1 MPISIWRWTALND
14 KKFENVRSGKSFWY
28 KEIIFG
34 IIFLVIVFV
43 GSAQVDKKAA
53 KSQINSTIS
62 YVKTQCSIYAK
73 YNDATE
79 TKTLM
84 RVIGNTQQVN
94 RDIEFCDSELDVEA
108 LKKYA
113 SEQRLTGI
121 IVMDENGKVEEEC
134 SSDEL
139 NSESLKK
146 YIQKTAVLDV
156 AKYPKKT
163 YTAHIDFADGS
174 YVNLAAQGRIDK
186 TGVIVGF
193 YHTNAEYAKN
203 YNLTVQSLL
212 SGYDTYRDGIIAI
225 TDGHKIVASND
236 ESMVGKNVN
245 ENEIVRKLRNNGKI
259 GKLVRVQNK
268 FEGYYGSTD
277 KSRDYYI
284 YVYLP
289 ESTVFEIVP
298 RNILYALAIY
308 ITLLIIIQLIKQSSE
323 RKYLVEQNKREKEY
337 KEKLMESAK
346 KAEQANTAK
355 TEFLQRM
362 SHDIRTPINGIRGM
376 IELAD
381 YYSDDL
387 QKQEECRKKVWD
399 ASGLLLE
406 LINEVLDMG
415 KLESGEILLEE
426 REFNLKKLLGDIV
439 NVVEKQSKERQLEIV
454 QCDYQI
460 EHWNLI
466 GSPIHIKRMLMNI
479 LSNAVKYNRYKG
491 KIILDCREVSCIGN
505 VALIEFICKDTGIGM
520 SKEYQEHIFE
530 PFTQEF
536 NSARS
541 SFGGTGLG
549 MPITKSLVE
558 TMGGNIEF
566 ESEKNVGTTFR
577 LKIPFKIDDCVHIE
591 EPTEEEHNDSIEG
604 VRVLVAE
611 DNDLN
616 MEITEFVL
624 SSVGAVVIKASNG
637 QEAIEIFEKSEV
649 GEIDIILMDVMMP
662 GVDGLAATR
671 IIRSMSRED
680 AKTIPII
687 AMTANAFS
695 EDRLRAVEAGMNEHL
710 AKPLEST
717 VIIKTIAK
725 YLKEE

>member
-1 MPISIWRWTALND
+1 M
-14 KKFENVRSGKSFWY
+14 
-28 KEIIFG
+28 
-34 IIFLVIVFV
+34 
-43 GSAQVDKKAA
+43 
-53 KSQINSTIS
+53 
-62 YVKTQCSIYAK
+62 
-73 YNDATE
+73 
-79 TKTLM
+79 
-84 RVIGNTQQVN
+84 
-94 RDIEFCDSELDVEA
+94 
-108 LKKYA
+108 
-113 SEQRLTGI
+113 
-121 IVMDENGKVEEEC
+121 
-134 SSDEL
+134 
-139 NSESLKK
+139 
-146 YIQKTAVLDV
+146 LDV

-193 YHTNAEYAKN
+193 HHTNAEYAKN

-245 ENEIVRKLRNNGKI
+245 ENGVVRKLRNNGKI
-259 GKLVRVQNK
+259 GKLIRVQNK
-268 FEGYYGSTD
+268 FEGYYGSMD

-387 QKQEECRKKVWD
+387 QKQEECRKKIWD

-415 KLESGEILLEE
+415 KLESGEIILEE

-439 NVVEKQSKERQLEIV
+439 NVVEKQSKECQLEIV

-460 EHWNLI
+460 KHWNLI

-505 VALIEFICKDTGIGM
+505 AALIEFICKDTGIGM

-558 TMGGNIEF
+558 AMGGNIEF

-591 EPTEEEHNDSIEG
+591 EPTEEEHNVSIEG

-662 GVDGLAATR
+662 GVDGVAATR

-710 AKPLEST
+710 SKPLEST

-725 YLKEE
+725 YLKEK

>member
-1 MPISIWRWTALND
+1 M
-14 KKFENVRSGKSFWY
+14 E
-28 KEIIFG
+28 
-34 IIFLVIVFV
+34 
-43 GSAQVDKKAA
+43 
-53 KSQINSTIS
+53 
-62 YVKTQCSIYAK
+62 
-73 YNDATE
+73 
-79 TKTLM
+79 
-84 RVIGNTQQVN
+84 
-94 RDIEFCDSELDVEA
+94 
-108 LKKYA
+108 
-113 SEQRLTGI
+113 
-121 IVMDENGKVEEEC
+121 
-134 SSDEL
+134 
-139 NSESLKK
+139 K

-193 YHTNAEYAKN
+193 HHTNAEYAKN

-245 ENEIVRKLRNNGKI
+245 ENGVVRKLRNNGKI

-268 FEGYYGSTD
+268 FEGYYGSMD

-387 QKQEECRKKVWD
+387 QKQEECRKKIWD

-415 KLESGEILLEE
+415 KLESGEIILEE

-439 NVVEKQSKERQLEIV
+439 NVVEKQSKECQLEIV

-460 EHWNLI
+460 KHWNLI

-505 VALIEFICKDTGIGM
+505 AALIEFICKDTGIGM

-558 TMGGNIEF
+558 AMGGNIEF

-591 EPTEEEHNDSIEG
+591 EPTEEEHNVSIEG

>member
-1 MPISIWRWTALND
+1 M
-14 KKFENVRSGKSFWY
+14 
-28 KEIIFG
+28 
-34 IIFLVIVFV
+34 
-43 GSAQVDKKAA
+43 
-53 KSQINSTIS
+53 
-62 YVKTQCSIYAK
+62 
-73 YNDATE
+73 
-79 TKTLM
+79 
-84 RVIGNTQQVN
+84 
-94 RDIEFCDSELDVEA
+94 
-108 LKKYA
+108 
-113 SEQRLTGI
+113 
-121 IVMDENGKVEEEC
+121 
-134 SSDEL
+134 
-139 NSESLKK
+139 
-146 YIQKTAVLDV
+146 LDV

-193 YHTNAEYAKN
+193 HHTNAEYAKN

-245 ENEIVRKLRNNGKI
+245 ENGVVRKLRNNGKI
-259 GKLVRVQNK
+259 GKLIRVQNK
-268 FEGYYGSTD
+268 FEGYYGSMD

-298 RNILYALAIY
+298 RNILYALAMY

-387 QKQEECRKKVWD
+387 QKQEECRKKIWD

-415 KLESGEILLEE
+415 KLESGEIILEE

-439 NVVEKQSKERQLEIV
+439 NVVEKQSKECQLEIV

-460 EHWNLI
+460 KHWNLI

-505 VALIEFICKDTGIGM
+505 AALIEFICKDTGIGM

-558 TMGGNIEF
+558 AMGGNIEF

-591 EPTEEEHNDSIEG
+591 EPTEEEHNVSIEG

-662 GVDGLAATR
+662 GVDGVAATR

-710 AKPLEST
+710 SKPLEST

>member
-1 MPISIWRWTALND
+1 M
-14 KKFENVRSGKSFWY
+14 
-28 KEIIFG
+28 
-34 IIFLVIVFV
+34 
-43 GSAQVDKKAA
+43 
-53 KSQINSTIS
+53 
-62 YVKTQCSIYAK
+62 
-73 YNDATE
+73 
-79 TKTLM
+79 
-84 RVIGNTQQVN
+84 
-94 RDIEFCDSELDVEA
+94 
-108 LKKYA
+108 
-113 SEQRLTGI
+113 
-121 IVMDENGKVEEEC
+121 
-134 SSDEL
+134 
-139 NSESLKK
+139 KK

-174 YVNLAAQGRIDK
+174 YVNLASQGRIDK

-193 YHTNAEYAKN
+193 HHTNAEYAKN

-236 ESMVGKNVN
+236 ESMVGKNVK
-245 ENEIVRKLRNNGKI
+245 ENEVVRKLRNNGKI

-268 FEGYYGSTD
+268 FEGYYGSMD

-289 ESTVFEIVP
+289 ECTVFEIVP
-298 RNILYALAIY
+298 RNILYALAMY

-387 QKQEECRKKVWD
+387 QKQEECRKKIWD

-439 NVVEKQSKERQLEIV
+439 NVVEKQSKEHQLEIV

-479 LSNAVKYNRYKG
+479 LSNAVKYNRYNG
-491 KIILDCREVSCIGN
+491 KIILDCREVICIGN

-520 SKEYQEHIFE
+520 SKEFQEHIFE
-530 PFTQEF
+530 PFAQEF

-549 MPITKSLVE
+549 MPIAKSLVE

-591 EPTEEEHNDSIEG
+591 EPTEEEHNVSIEG

>member
-1 MPISIWRWTALND
+1 
-14 KKFENVRSGKSFWY
+14 
-28 KEIIFG
+28 
-34 IIFLVIVFV
+34 
-43 GSAQVDKKAA
+43 
-53 KSQINSTIS
+53 
-62 YVKTQCSIYAK
+62 
-73 YNDATE
+73 
-79 TKTLM
+79 
-84 RVIGNTQQVN
+84 
-94 RDIEFCDSELDVEA
+94 
-108 LKKYA
+108 
-113 SEQRLTGI
+113 
-121 IVMDENGKVEEEC
+121 MDENGKVEEEC
-134 SSDEL
+134 SSDGL

-193 YHTNAEYAKN
+193 HHTNAEYAKN

-245 ENEIVRKLRNNGKI
+245 ENGVVRKLRNNGKI
-259 GKLVRVQNK
+259 GKLIRVQNK
-268 FEGYYGSTD
+268 FEGYYGSMD

-387 QKQEECRKKVWD
+387 QKQEECRKKIWD

-426 REFNLKKLLGDIV
+426 REFNLKKLLDDIV
-439 NVVEKQSKERQLEIV
+439 NVVEKQSKECQLEII

-460 EHWNLI
+460 KHWNLI

-505 VALIEFICKDTGIGM
+505 AALIEFICKDTGIGM

-558 TMGGNIEF
+558 AMGGNIEF

-591 EPTEEEHNDSIEG
+591 EPTEEEHNVSIEG

-671 IIRSMSRED
+671 IIRSMNRED

-710 AKPLEST
+710 SKPLEST

>member
-1 MPISIWRWTALND
+1 
-14 KKFENVRSGKSFWY
+14 
-28 KEIIFG
+28 
-34 IIFLVIVFV
+34 
-43 GSAQVDKKAA
+43 
-53 KSQINSTIS
+53 
-62 YVKTQCSIYAK
+62 
-73 YNDATE
+73 
-79 TKTLM
+79 
-84 RVIGNTQQVN
+84 
-94 RDIEFCDSELDVEA
+94 
-108 LKKYA
+108 
-113 SEQRLTGI
+113 
-121 IVMDENGKVEEEC
+121 
-134 SSDEL
+134 
-139 NSESLKK
+139 
-146 YIQKTAVLDV
+146 
-156 AKYPKKT
+156 
-163 YTAHIDFADGS
+163 
-174 YVNLAAQGRIDK
+174 
-186 TGVIVGF
+186 
-193 YHTNAEYAKN
+193 
-203 YNLTVQSLL
+203 
-212 SGYDTYRDGIIAI
+212 
-225 TDGHKIVASND
+225 VASND
-236 ESMVGKNVN
+236 ESMVGKNVK
-245 ENEIVRKLRNNGKI
+245 ENEVVRKLRNNGKI

-268 FEGYYGSTD
+268 FEGYYGSMD

-289 ESTVFEIVP
+289 ECTVFEIVP
-298 RNILYALAIY
+298 RNILYALAMY

-387 QKQEECRKKVWD
+387 QKQEECRKKIWD

-439 NVVEKQSKERQLEIV
+439 NVVEKQSKEHQLEIV

-479 LSNAVKYNRYKG
+479 LSNAVKYNRYNG

-520 SKEYQEHIFE
+520 SKEFQEHIFE
-530 PFTQEF
+530 PFAQEF

-549 MPITKSLVE
+549 MPIAKSLVE

-591 EPTEEEHNDSIEG
+591 EPTEEEHNVSIEG

>member
-1 MPISIWRWTALND
+1 M
-14 KKFENVRSGKSFWY
+14 
-28 KEIIFG
+28 
-34 IIFLVIVFV
+34 
-43 GSAQVDKKAA
+43 
-53 KSQINSTIS
+53 
-62 YVKTQCSIYAK
+62 
-73 YNDATE
+73 
-79 TKTLM
+79 
-84 RVIGNTQQVN
+84 
-94 RDIEFCDSELDVEA
+94 
-108 LKKYA
+108 
-113 SEQRLTGI
+113 
-121 IVMDENGKVEEEC
+121 
-134 SSDEL
+134 
-139 NSESLKK
+139 
-146 YIQKTAVLDV
+146 LDV

-193 YHTNAEYAKN
+193 HHTNAEYAKN

-245 ENEIVRKLRNNGKI
+245 ENGVVRKLRNNGKI
-259 GKLVRVQNK
+259 GKLIRVQNK
-268 FEGYYGSTD
+268 FEGYYGSMD

-387 QKQEECRKKVWD
+387 QKQEECRKKIWD

-439 NVVEKQSKERQLEIV
+439 NVVEKQSKEHQLEIV

-479 LSNAVKYNRYKG
+479 LSNAVKYNRYNG

-520 SKEYQEHIFE
+520 SKEFQEHIFE
-530 PFTQEF
+530 PFAQEF

-549 MPITKSLVE
+549 MPIAKSLVE

-591 EPTEEEHNDSIEG
+591 EPTEEEHNVSIEG

>member
-1 MPISIWRWTALND
+1 MD
-14 KKFENVRSGKSFWY
+14 F
-28 KEIIFG
+28 II
-34 IIFLVIVFV
+34 L
-43 GSAQVDKKAA
+43 
-53 KSQINSTIS
+53 
-62 YVKTQCSIYAK
+62 
-73 YNDATE
+73 
-79 TKTLM
+79 TL
-84 RVIGNTQQVN
+84 
-94 RDIEFCDSELDVEA
+94 S
-108 LKKYA
+108 
-113 SEQRLTGI
+113 
-121 IVMDENGKVEEEC
+121 
-134 SSDEL
+134 
-139 NSESLKK
+139 
-146 YIQKTAVLDV
+146 
-156 AKYPKKT
+156 
-163 YTAHIDFADGS
+163 
-174 YVNLAAQGRIDK
+174 
-186 TGVIVGF
+186 
-193 YHTNAEYAKN
+193 EYAKN

-236 ESMVGKNVN
+236 ESMVGKNVK
-245 ENEIVRKLRNNGKI
+245 ENEVVRKLRNNGKI

-268 FEGYYGSTD
+268 FEGYYGSMD

-289 ESTVFEIVP
+289 ECTVFEIVP
-298 RNILYALAIY
+298 RNILYALAMY

-387 QKQEECRKKVWD
+387 QKQEECRKKIWD

-439 NVVEKQSKERQLEIV
+439 NVVEKQSKEHQLEIV

-479 LSNAVKYNRYKG
+479 LSNAVKYNRYNG

-520 SKEYQEHIFE
+520 SKEFQEHIFE
-530 PFTQEF
+530 PFAQEF

-549 MPITKSLVE
+549 MPIAKSLVE

-591 EPTEEEHNDSIEG
+591 EPTEEEHNVSIEG

>member
-1 MPISIWRWTALND
+1 M
-14 KKFENVRSGKSFWY
+14 
-28 KEIIFG
+28 
-34 IIFLVIVFV
+34 
-43 GSAQVDKKAA
+43 
-53 KSQINSTIS
+53 
-62 YVKTQCSIYAK
+62 
-73 YNDATE
+73 
-79 TKTLM
+79 
-84 RVIGNTQQVN
+84 
-94 RDIEFCDSELDVEA
+94 
-108 LKKYA
+108 
-113 SEQRLTGI
+113 
-121 IVMDENGKVEEEC
+121 
-134 SSDEL
+134 
-139 NSESLKK
+139 
-146 YIQKTAVLDV
+146 LDV

-174 YVNLAAQGRIDK
+174 YVNLASQGRIDK

-193 YHTNAEYAKN
+193 HHTNAEYAKN

-236 ESMVGKNVN
+236 ESMVGKNVK
-245 ENEIVRKLRNNGKI
+245 ENEVVRKLRNNGKI

-268 FEGYYGSTD
+268 FEGYYGSMD

-289 ESTVFEIVP
+289 ECTVFEIVP
-298 RNILYALAIY
+298 RNILYALAMY

-387 QKQEECRKKVWD
+387 QKQEECRKKIWD

-439 NVVEKQSKERQLEIV
+439 NVVEKQSKEHQLEIV

-479 LSNAVKYNRYKG
+479 LSNAVKYNRYNG

-520 SKEYQEHIFE
+520 SKEFQEHIFE
-530 PFTQEF
+530 PFAQEF

-549 MPITKSLVE
+549 MPIAKSLVE

-591 EPTEEEHNDSIEG
+591 EPTEEEHNVSIEG

-710 AKPLEST
+710 SKPLEST

>member
-1 MPISIWRWTALND
+1 MND
-14 KKFENVRSGKSFWY
+14 KKFKNVHSGKSFWY

-34 IIFLVIVFV
+34 IIFLILVFV
-43 GSAQVDKKAA
+43 GSAQVDKKEA
-53 KSQINSTIS
+53 KSQVNSTIS
-62 YVKTQCSIYAK
+62 YVKTQCSIYTR
-73 YNDATE
+73 YNDATG

-94 RDIEFCDSELDVEA
+94 RDIEFCGPDFDVED

-113 SEQRLTGI
+113 VEQRLTGI
-121 IVMDENGKVEEEC
+121 IVMDENGKVEKEY
-134 SSDEL
+134 SSNGL

-156 AKYPKKT
+156 AKYPSKT
-163 YTAHIDFADGS
+163 YATHINFDDGS
-174 YVNLAAQGRIDK
+174 YVNLAAKGRNDK

-212 SGYDTYRDGIIAI
+212 SGYDTYRDGIIVI
-225 TDGHKIVASND
+225 TDGHKILASND
-236 ESMVGKNVN
+236 ESMVSKNVD

-259 GKLVRVQNK
+259 GKMIRVQNR
-268 FEGYYGSTD
+268 FDGYYGSMD

-298 RNILYALAIY
+298 RNVLYAVVIY
-308 ITLLIIIQLIKQSSE
+308 ITLLIIIQMIKQSSE
-323 RKYLVEQNKREKEY
+323 RRYLVEQNRREKEY

-387 QKQEECRKKVWD
+387 QKQEECRKKIWD

-415 KLESGEILLEE
+415 KLESGEVILEE
-426 REFNLKKLLGDIV
+426 REFNLKKLLEDIV

-454 QCDYQI
+454 QCDYQV

-520 SKEYQEHIFE
+520 SKEFQEHIFE
-530 PFTQEF
+530 PFAQEF

-541 SFGGTGLG
+541 AFGGTGLG

-558 TMGGNIEF
+558 KMGGNIEF
-566 ESEKNVGTTFR
+566 ESEKDVGTTFR
-577 LKIPFKIDDCVHIE
+577 LKIPFKIDDCVHTE
-591 EPTEEEHNDSIEG
+591 EPTEEEHNVSIEG

-616 MEITEFVL
+616 MEIAEFVL

-637 QEAIEIFEKSEV
+637 QEAIDIFEKSKV

-662 GVDGLAATR
+662 GVDGLDATR

-695 EDRLRAVEAGMNEHL
+695 EDRRRAVEAGMNEHL

-725 YLKEE
+725 YLKDE

>member
-1 MPISIWRWTALND
+1 MQN
-14 KKFENVRSGKSFWY
+14 
-28 KEIIFG
+28 
-34 IIFLVIVFV
+34 
-43 GSAQVDKKAA
+43 
-53 KSQINSTIS
+53 
-62 YVKTQCSIYAK
+62 
-73 YNDATE
+73 
-79 TKTLM
+79 
-84 RVIGNTQQVN
+84 
-94 RDIEFCDSELDVEA
+94 
-108 LKKYA
+108 
-113 SEQRLTGI
+113 
-121 IVMDENGKVEEEC
+121 
-134 SSDEL
+134 
-139 NSESLKK
+139 
-146 YIQKTAVLDV
+146 
-156 AKYPKKT
+156 PKKT

-193 YHTNAEYAKN
+193 HHTNAEYAKN

-245 ENEIVRKLRNNGKI
+245 ENGVVRKLRNNGKI
-259 GKLVRVQNK
+259 GKLIRVQNK
-268 FEGYYGSTD
+268 FEGYYGSMD

-387 QKQEECRKKVWD
+387 QKQEECRKKIWD

-415 KLESGEILLEE
+415 KLESGEIILEE

-439 NVVEKQSKERQLEIV
+439 NVVEKQSKECQLEIV

-460 EHWNLI
+460 KHWNLI

-505 VALIEFICKDTGIGM
+505 AALIEFICKDTGIGM

-558 TMGGNIEF
+558 AMGGNIEF

-591 EPTEEEHNDSIEG
+591 EPTEEEHNVSIEG

-662 GVDGLAATR
+662 GVDGVAATR

-710 AKPLEST
+710 SKPLEST

>member
-1 MPISIWRWTALND
+1 
-14 KKFENVRSGKSFWY
+14 
-28 KEIIFG
+28 
-34 IIFLVIVFV
+34 
-43 GSAQVDKKAA
+43 
-53 KSQINSTIS
+53 
-62 YVKTQCSIYAK
+62 
-73 YNDATE
+73 
-79 TKTLM
+79 
-84 RVIGNTQQVN
+84 
-94 RDIEFCDSELDVEA
+94 
-108 LKKYA
+108 
-113 SEQRLTGI
+113 
-121 IVMDENGKVEEEC
+121 MDENGKVEEEC
-134 SSDEL
+134 SSDGL
-139 NSESLKK
+139 NSEILKK

-193 YHTNAEYAKN
+193 HHTNAEYAKN

-245 ENEIVRKLRNNGKI
+245 ENGVVRKLRNNGKI
-259 GKLVRVQNK
+259 GKLIRVQNK
-268 FEGYYGSTD
+268 FEGYYGSMD

-387 QKQEECRKKVWD
+387 QKQEECRKKIWD

-426 REFNLKKLLGDIV
+426 REFNLKKLLDDIV
-439 NVVEKQSKERQLEIV
+439 NVVEKQSKECQLEII

-460 EHWNLI
+460 KHWNLI

-505 VALIEFICKDTGIGM
+505 AALIEFICKDTGIGM

-558 TMGGNIEF
+558 AMGGNIEF

-591 EPTEEEHNDSIEG
+591 EPTEEEHNVSIEG

-687 AMTANAFS
+687 AMIANAFS

-710 AKPLEST
+710 SKPLEST

>member
-1 MPISIWRWTALND
+1 MND
-14 KKFENVRSGKSFWY
+14 KKFENVRGGKSFWY

-53 KSQINSTIS
+53 KSQVNSTIS

-73 YNDATE
+73 YNNATE

-94 RDIEFCDSELDVEA
+94 RDIEFFGSELDVEA

-134 SSDEL
+134 SSDGL

-156 AKYPKKT
+156 AKYSKKT

-236 ESMVGKNVN
+236 ESIVGKNVN

-415 KLESGEILLEE
+415 KLESGEIILEE

-439 NVVEKQSKERQLEIV
+439 NVVEKQSKECQLEII

-460 EHWNLI
+460 KHWNLI

-577 LKIPFKIDDCVHIE
+577 LKIPFQIDDCVHIE
-591 EPTEEEHNDSIEG
+591 EPTEEEHNVSIEG

-710 AKPLEST
+710 SKPLEST

>member
-1 MPISIWRWTALND
+1 M
-14 KKFENVRSGKSFWY
+14 
-28 KEIIFG
+28 
-34 IIFLVIVFV
+34 
-43 GSAQVDKKAA
+43 
-53 KSQINSTIS
+53 
-62 YVKTQCSIYAK
+62 
-73 YNDATE
+73 
-79 TKTLM
+79 
-84 RVIGNTQQVN
+84 
-94 RDIEFCDSELDVEA
+94 
-108 LKKYA
+108 
-113 SEQRLTGI
+113 
-121 IVMDENGKVEEEC
+121 
-134 SSDEL
+134 
-139 NSESLKK
+139 
-146 YIQKTAVLDV
+146 
-156 AKYPKKT
+156 
-163 YTAHIDFADGS
+163 
-174 YVNLAAQGRIDK
+174 
-186 TGVIVGF
+186 IVGF
-193 YHTNAEYAKN
+193 HHTNAEYAKN

-236 ESMVGKNVN
+236 ESMVGKNVK
-245 ENEIVRKLRNNGKI
+245 ENEVVRKLRNNGKI

-268 FEGYYGSTD
+268 FEGYYGSMD

-289 ESTVFEIVP
+289 ECTVFEIVP
-298 RNILYALAIY
+298 RNILYALAMY

-387 QKQEECRKKVWD
+387 QKQEECRKKIWD

-426 REFNLKKLLGDIV
+426 REFNLKKLLGDIF
-439 NVVEKQSKERQLEIV
+439 NVVEKQSKEHQLEIV

-479 LSNAVKYNRYKG
+479 LSNAVKYNRYNG

-520 SKEYQEHIFE
+520 SKEFQEHIFE
-530 PFTQEF
+530 PFAQEF

-549 MPITKSLVE
+549 MPIAKSLVE

-591 EPTEEEHNDSIEG
+591 EPTEEEHNVSIEG

>member
-1 MPISIWRWTALND
+1 M
-14 KKFENVRSGKSFWY
+14 
-28 KEIIFG
+28 
-34 IIFLVIVFV
+34 
-43 GSAQVDKKAA
+43 
-53 KSQINSTIS
+53 
-62 YVKTQCSIYAK
+62 
-73 YNDATE
+73 
-79 TKTLM
+79 
-84 RVIGNTQQVN
+84 
-94 RDIEFCDSELDVEA
+94 
-108 LKKYA
+108 
-113 SEQRLTGI
+113 
-121 IVMDENGKVEEEC
+121 
-134 SSDEL
+134 
-139 NSESLKK
+139 
-146 YIQKTAVLDV
+146 LDV

-193 YHTNAEYAKN
+193 HHTNAEYAKN

-245 ENEIVRKLRNNGKI
+245 ENGVVRKLRNNGKI
-259 GKLVRVQNK
+259 GKLIRVQNK
-268 FEGYYGSTD
+268 FEGYYGSMD

-387 QKQEECRKKVWD
+387 QKQEECRKKIWD

-415 KLESGEILLEE
+415 KLESGEIILEE

-439 NVVEKQSKERQLEIV
+439 NVVEKQSKECQLEIV

-460 EHWNLI
+460 KHWNLI

-505 VALIEFICKDTGIGM
+505 AALIEFICKDTGIGM

-558 TMGGNIEF
+558 AMGGNIEF

-591 EPTEEEHNDSIEG
+591 EPTEEEHNVSIEG

-662 GVDGLAATR
+662 GVDGVAATR

-710 AKPLEST
+710 SKPLEST